1 MIYHLL
7 LGSNLGDRERMIT
20 LAREHIA
27 QIEGLKILRS
37 SSISQ
42 TSAYG
47 LEDQPDFLNHVLEV
61 ETKLTPKL
69 LLCKLLAI
77 EDIMGRER
85 TIKWGPRN
93 IDIDILLAGD
103 MVVQSPDLNLPHID
117 LHNRAFAL
125 KLLAELV
132 PEALHPL
139 ENKTIAELLSRLDT
153 GE

>member
-7 LGSNLGDRERMIT
+7 LGSNLADRAKMIE

-27 QIEGLKILRS
+27 QIEGLEILRS
-37 SSISQ
+37 SSVSE
-42 TSAYG
+42 TKAYG
-47 LEDQPDFLNHVLEV
+47 LEDQPDFLNCVLEV
-61 ETKLTPKL
+61 ETELEPEV
-69 LLCKLLAI
+69 LLCKLLGI
-77 EDIMGRER
+77 EHIMGRER

-103 MVVQSPDLNLPHID
+103 LVVQSPSLTLPHID

-125 KLLAELV
+125 KLLCELV
-132 PEALHPL
+132 PEALHPI
-139 ENKTIAELLSRLDT
+139 ENKTMAELLNRLDI